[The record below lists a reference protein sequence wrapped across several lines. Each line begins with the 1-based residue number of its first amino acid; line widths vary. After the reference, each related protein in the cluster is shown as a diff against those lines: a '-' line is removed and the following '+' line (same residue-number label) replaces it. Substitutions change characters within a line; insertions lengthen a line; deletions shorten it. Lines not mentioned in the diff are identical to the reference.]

1 MTTPLGVRATPSTP
15 QATTVGSHVAEAYS
29 PLVPMSLSSIEVLPI
44 VSTIETNTVGPHS
57 SVPITS
63 FIENSEMITSSGE
76 ISASPSPSGASM
88 VSPVTLYPSETSVL
102 PLSQHVSKSPD
113 AALTP
118 DTSLYSSSS
127 ELSSH
132 VVNSRTSQPTGSLRM
147 VTTSIVSSLSVSA
160 LTTAEADHVT
170 STYRL
175 PYASHTVILAV
186 TSTDSV
192 LSLKP
197 NSATSSHE
205 RSSVLL
211 RPSNSE
217 SNSMSLQPSSTMRP
231 SESRTSV
238 SLYPSTKLVPLTP
251 IVIATSSSSLLRESS
266 MAALFT
272 ESSIDTEI
280 ALKSSSDLQISTP
293 PLIISPV
300 SSLPHLQISTNLISD
315 HSRVTLSASSTSLTV
330 GQSPLQTASSETV
343 VNTALL
349 SVVAPS
355 TLLSSGLKTSSIS
368 IPASELYSFHSA
380 ISSSSVYSTHPGDST
395 RLVSIQPTTPTTA
408 PLSTSPTKVSI
419 SLLSALPSETI
430 TSELSRHTMPATPS
444 TITAKKTSHVTFS
457 SISLLDSTTAPPP
470 VTTNQ
475 TGPAD
480 EVFVNHTFEM
490 VFEGFCDPLV
500 NDKNVLTAFWQ
511 QLREKIV
518 HRVKMK
524 AILIEAKDIYCNP
537 IRISFTSFFIP
548 KKNLNSIA
556 NSLESF
562 LSDIHINV
570 TISGQVK
577 HYRAVKLNMAPTGEK
592 DLGGAGKPA
601 GLEEIDL
608 IVLIAA
614 GSFCLVL
621 IIAGLVICIREFY
634 HRKRTRVFELANKY
648 QVEDFTLT
656 KIPRP
661 AVTYSEKGVEV
672 HTNGHGDPHDLEG
685 GSLRDSIHLRV
696 NSNENGLVIGI
707 TGTQEWQQAAAT
719 PSPSSSLPESEHLDL
734 PLVPK
739 EGESLQS
746 QDNPI
751 YYIDDNDGQS
761 D

>member
-1 MTTPLGVRATPSTP
+1 M
-15 QATTVGSHVAEAYS
+15 
-29 PLVPMSLSSIEVLPI
+29 PMSLSSIEVLPI

-175 PYASHTVILAV
+175 PYASHTVILAG

-368 IPASELYSFHSA
+368 IPTSELYSLHSA
-380 ISSSSVYSTHPGDST
+380 ISSIVSPSSVYSTHPGDST

-430 TSELSRHTMPATPS
+430 TSDLSRHTMPATPS